1 VSNRHH
7 GAPASAGASGAYTT
21 PARTLHGAQAAREWL
36 ATNPPVAALKQQLR
50 VQYLACF
57 GSGKGSP
64 ELAAYRVLV
73 EAERQRQEVG
83 A

>member
-1 VSNRHH
+1 MTRVH
-7 GAPASAGASGAYTT
+7 GPAYTRR
-21 PARTLHGAQAAREWL
+21 AATLYGSTAAREWL
-36 ATNPPVAALKQQLR
+36 ATNPPLGALKQQLR

-64 ELAAYRVLV
+64 ELAAYHVLV